1 MRSDVFIYMNDA
13 LGFIC
18 LAVWIYLIFGRG
30 GYWRSEIRT
39 LRIPRLT

>member
-1 MRSDVFIYMNDA
+1 MRSEIFLYMNEA

-30 GYWRSEIRT
+30 
-39 LRIPRLT
+39 